1 MDVGDDST
9 ARLSDVLAPL
19 KEGANVLLELA
30 KTTTSIVESCADAEP
45 ADDPREE
52 TARSVHKSAT
62 PVIDSSADI
71 PKLTM
76 TRGRLTTE
84 MVATVWT
91 KYAE

>member
-30 KTTTSIVESCADAEP
+30 KTTTSIVESCVDAEP

-52 TARSVHKSAT
+52 SVHKSAT

>member
-52 TARSVHKSAT
+52 TARGVHKSAT
-62 PVIDSSADI
+62 PDSSADI